1 MRWNR
6 ILSLLLLT
14 AVTPGIA
21 QQVPL
26 AADPKL
32 GRAQQPVRGVEAL
45 VREASLSQGTVT
57 TLHLR
62 PLFTTTIRLPD
73 AVSSVAVGAP
83 TLFAVEH
90 SDEEP
95 RLVFVKPSTNQP
107 AESNLVITMR
117 SGQEISLH
125 LISDG
130 TEASNAPVDFVVDY
144 KPPQSFLIGSS
155 DMLSPVST
163 AVKAKQMSPLDL
175 ALARESQ
182 VVTPSWSTGG
192 TEKHPSSKRN
202 PQSIQA
208 AFGEITE
215 RDGNMMV
222 AYSVWNTSDH
232 WVEVLPPQ
240 IQMSSPGNEE
250 KEKSKA
256 MKKHKI
262 LAEQVPIADYR
273 MNGRKLAPGERVDG
287 AVAFARPAFKQG
299 QERLMLQIATANSVD
314 TPILLSVPF
323 VAPTR

>member
-1 MRWNR
+1 V
-6 ILSLLLLT
+6 L
-14 AVTPGIA
+14 A
-21 QQVPL
+21 QQVPS
-26 AADPKL
+26 AGDPTL
-32 GRAQQPVRGVEAL
+32 SRAQPPARSVEAIISQ
-45 VREASLSQGTVT
+45 ASLSPGAVT

-107 AESNLVITMR
+107 AESNLVIAMR

-163 AVKAKQMSPLDL
+163 AVKAKHLSPLDL

-182 VVTPSWSTGG
+182 VATPSWSTGG
-192 TEKHPSSKRN
+192 TENHPSSKRN

-208 AFGEITE
+208 AVGEITE

-222 AYSVWNTSDH
+222 AYSIWNTSEH

-240 IQMSSPGNEE
+240 IQMSSPG
-250 KEKSKA
+250 KETKSKA
-256 MKKHKI
+256 KKKHRI

-273 MNGRKLAPGERVDG
+273 MNGRKLASGERVDG
-287 AVAFARPAFKQG
+287 AVEFARPAFKQS
-299 QERLMLQIATANSVD
+299 QERLMLQIATASSVD
-314 TPILLSVPF
+314 TPILLPVPF
-323 VAPTR
+323 VAATH